1 MAGGVILTVGMGLM
15 AVYTSYVIGQVKLRY
30 PQVHHYSD
38 IGRLLLPGRAG
49 VIMSRCLEVIFVFFI
64 ILGIGS
70 HFLTGKMA
78 FATIVDDTSICS
90 LVWSVVTLVLLFL
103 CALPPSFAEMA
114 LLGYIDFLSIMSAVF
129 VTLIASGIDAHRKN
143 WNTGWTASAGEN
155 VTFANGMLAAC
166 NVLFAYAFSIGQ
178 FTYMEE
184 MARPEDFPK
193 SVVGLG
199 CVMITIYTCVG
210 ALGYAFIGPGV
221 KGPALLSAG
230 HTVSRV
236 AFGLALPVIFISG
249 AILVTTDGRFIM
261 DKLFRDNIVRYV
273 NTPRG
278 WMAWVTVV
286 LALVLCS
293 WVIAEV
299 IPVFNPLL
307 GITAAL
313 FNSAF
318 TLYLPG
324 WMWLK
329 LIREGGCFSSA
340 KNAALTTLNVVIII
354 VGLTILGAGTYASIQ
369 DIVDSYEGKSVGKPF
384 SCKT

>member
-1 MAGGVILTVGMGLM
+1 MVGGTILTIGMGCM

-38 IGRLLLPGRAG
+38 VGRLLLPGRAG
-49 VIMSRCLEVIFVFFI
+49 VIFSRCLEVIFVFFI

-78 FATIVDDTSICS
+78 FATIVDDTSICA
-90 LVWSVVTLVLLFL
+90 LVWSVVTLVLLFI
-103 CALPPSFAEMA
+103 CALPPSFAEMSV
-114 LLGYIDFLSIMSAVF
+114 LGYVDFLSIMSAVF
-129 VTLIASGIDAHRKN
+129 VTLIATGIDAHNKG
-143 WNTGWTASAGEN
+143 WNTGWTATPGP
-155 VTFANGMLAAC
+155 VTFAQGMLAAC

-184 MARPEDFPK
+184 MARPQDFPK
-193 SVVGLG
+193 AIGVLG

-230 HTVSRV
+230 HTIARV

-249 AILVTTDGRFIM
+249 AILVTTDGRFLM
-261 DKLFRDNIVRYV
+261 DKLFRNNIVRYV

-278 WMAWVTVV
+278 WFVWICVV
-286 LALVLCS
+286 LSLVLCS
-293 WVIAEV
+293 WIIAEV
-299 IPVFNPLL
+299 IPVFSPLL

-324 WMWLK
+324 FMWFK
-329 LIREGGCFSSA
+329 LIREGGCFSSP
-340 KNAALTTLNVVIII
+340 KNIALTILNAFIIV

-369 DIVDSYEGKSVGKPF
+369 DIIDSYAGKSIGKPF
-384 SCKT
+384 SCKA